1 LSERCDGAH
10 TRQEYWA
17 AEVTSMIRFAW
28 LAAGLALVLSA
39 GGASPMA
46 QSRPEVALR
55 AAIELETIKGDL
67 RGAIAQYRTLAASS
81 DRAIAAQALVRMA
94 GCHRKLGDAEAR
106 GLYERV
112 VREFADQ
119 SEAVAAARAGLRETG
134 DRLAANGTTTRGD
147 RAVWTGPN
155 VDMFGRVSPDGRYVT
170 FVEWEKTG
178 NLALRDLGANTERL
192 LTEYAGAPYSAWAE
206 YSTISSDSSEV
217 LYVWGTGSGETQ
229 ARELRR
235 LGLNGASPKEPV
247 TVFTAPSE
255 LRFFGPLDWSKDK
268 SFVATTMSKRDGTG
282 QIVTIRIADG
292 AVTVLR
298 PVSWRGPDRLFLSPD
313 ARYLAYDLR
322 VAETDPRSDVFVMD
336 LASRREVA
344 AVRHAAG
351 DVVLGWSPDGATLL
365 FSSDRTGVQAI
376 WGQRLA
382 DGVPVGA
389 PQILKPDGAGLSLG
403 VTPSG
408 TLYVHKIVSS
418 RDVQLADLD
427 LAAGRLLK
435 PRGFDRGFVVRPRVP
450 AWSRDGRRLAY
461 PGGADNNVVVIRDL
475 EAGTTRELASGLLF
489 VRDPRWSPDGSRVLV
504 ASRDRQGRNGIFTID
519 VQSGA
524 VETVVLGPPFSAS
537 PLWSADGSKIYY
549 LHNGLIE
556 RTLASGAER
565 TLRPGV
571 TRAAIEISPDGQW
584 LALLEAAGGT
594 PVGPGR
600 AFVIPT
606 AGGEAR
612 QVFDVKAPDGIGPF
626 RTMAWTADSRALL
639 VIRTT
644 PTGKRLWEVPIDA
657 RPARALEIDAEI
669 FTRGAE
675 GMLDQGFTVSP
686 DGRQVAF
693 LSGRTAYEVWAVEN
707 LLAALPSR

>member
-1 LSERCDGAH
+1 LSERGDGAH
-10 TRQEYWA
+10 TRREYWA

-28 LAAGLALVLSA
+28 LAAGLALMLSA
-39 GGASPMA
+39 AGARPGA

-55 AAIELETIKGDL
+55 AAIETETIKGDL
-67 RGAIAQYRTLAASS
+67 HGAIAQYRALAASS
-81 DRAIAAQALVRMA
+81 DRAVAAQALVRMA
-94 GCHRKLGDAEAR
+94 GCHRKLGNAEAR

-119 SEAVAAARAGLRETG
+119 PDAVTAARAGLRETG
-134 DRLAANGTTTRGD
+134 EAVSGAATRGD
-147 RAVWTGPN
+147 RAVWTGRN

-170 FVEWEKTG
+170 FVEWEKSG
-178 NLALRDLGANTERL
+178 NLALRDLGSNTERL
-192 LTEYAGAPYSAWAE
+192 LTGYPGAPYSAFAE
-206 YSTISSDSSEV
+206 YSTISSDSTEV
-217 LYVWGTGSGETQ
+217 LYVWGTARGDTQ
-229 ARELRR
+229 TRELRR
-235 LGLNGASPKEPV
+235 LGLNGASPKDPV
-247 TVFTAPSE
+247 TVFTATSE

-282 QIVTIRIADG
+282 QIVTIRLADG

-322 VAETDPRSDVFVMD
+322 VSEADTRSDVFVID

-351 DVVLGWSPDGATLL
+351 DGLLGWSPDGRYLL
-365 FSSDRTGVQAI
+365 FTSDRTGADAI
-376 WGQRLA
+376 WAQALA
-382 DGVPVGA
+382 DGA
-389 PQILKPDGAGLSLG
+389 PSGPSVMLKPDGAGLSLG

-475 EAGTTRELASGLLF
+475 EAGTTRELAAGLLF

-549 LHNGLIE
+549 LHDGLIE
-556 RTLASGAER
+556 RTLASGAVR
-565 TLRPGV
+565 TLRPG
-571 TRAAIEISPDGQW
+571 
-584 LALLEAAGGT
+584 LHH
-594 PVGPGR
+594 
-600 AFVIPT
+600 
-606 AGGEAR
+606 
-612 QVFDVKAPDGIGPF
+612 
-626 RTMAWTADSRALL
+626 SR
-639 VIRTT
+639 R
-644 PTGKRLWEVPIDA
+644 R
-657 RPARALEIDAEI
+657 R
-669 FTRGAE
+669 RGAA
-675 GMLDQGFTVSP
+675 DP
-686 DGRQVAF
+686 RRRRA
-693 LSGRTAYEVWAVEN
+693 
-707 LLAALPSR
+707 

>member
-1 LSERCDGAH
+1 LSERGDGAH
-10 TRQEYWA
+10 TRPEYWA

-28 LAAGLALVLSA
+28 LAAGLALMLSA
-39 GGASPMA
+39 AGARPGA

-55 AAIELETIKGDL
+55 AAIETETIKGDL
-67 RGAIAQYRTLAASS
+67 HGAIAQYRALAASS
-81 DRAIAAQALVRMA
+81 DRAVAAQALVRMA
-94 GCHRKLGDAEAR
+94 GCHRKLGNAEAR

-119 SEAVAAARAGLRETG
+119 PDAVTAARAGLRETG
-134 DRLAANGTTTRGD
+134 EAVSGAATRGD
-147 RAVWTGPN
+147 RAVWTGRN

-170 FVEWEKTG
+170 FVEWEKSG
-178 NLALRDLGANTERL
+178 NLALRDLGSNTERL
-192 LTEYAGAPYSAWAE
+192 LTGYPGAPYSAFAE
-206 YSTISSDSSEV
+206 YSTISSDSTEV
-217 LYVWGTGSGETQ
+217 LYVWGTARGDTQ
-229 ARELRR
+229 TRELRR

-247 TVFTAPSE
+247 TVFTATSE

-322 VAETDPRSDVFVMD
+322 VSEADPRSDVFVMD

-344 AVRHAAG
+344 AVQHAAG

-376 WGQRLA
+376 WGQPLA

-403 VTPSG
+403 MTPGG

-418 RDVQLADLD
+418 RDVVVADLD
-427 LAAGRLLK
+427 LAAGRLMR
-435 PRGFDRGFVVRPRVP
+435 PRGFDSGFVVRPRVP
-450 AWSRDGRRLAY
+450 DWSPDGRRLAY
-461 PGGADNNVVVIRDL
+461 SGGANGDEVIVRDVANGTIRTL
-475 EAGTTRELASGLLF
+475 AGRLLF
-489 VRDPRWSPDGSRVLV
+489 IREPRWSPDGSRLLV
-504 ASRDRQGRNGIFTID
+504 ASRDPQGRNGIFTID
-519 VQSGA
+519 VESGEVA
-524 VETVVLGPPFSAS
+524 TVVLGPPFGAT
-537 PLWSADGSKIYY
+537 PVWSADGAKIYY
-549 LHNGLIE
+549 LKGGIVE
-556 RTLASGAER
+556 RTLASGEER
-565 TLRPGV
+565 TLSQSKLARKL
-571 TRAAIEISPDGQW
+571 EISPDGKW
-584 LALLEAAGGT
+584 LAWTEPEGGSSAGAGRLLVMPTSGGGEPRVLLAAD
-594 PVGPGR
+594 GPGMP
-600 AFVIPT
+600 A
-606 AGGEAR
+606 
-612 QVFDVKAPDGIGPF
+612 

-639 VIRTT
+639 ASRSM
-644 PTGKRLWEVPIDA
+644 PEGKRLWEVPVDE
-657 RPARALEIDAEI
+657 RPARALDIDAET
-669 FTRGAE
+669 FATGAE
-675 GMLDQGFTVSP
+675 SALDQGFALSR
-686 DGRQVAF
+686 DGKRIAF